1 MEGIDFC
8 FERWARVVDP
18 NENLADA
25 FVKKAKN
32 DLVVL
37 RSIPVTDRE
46 WRAATAYYARYHMIT
61 AILLKIGVDCKDH
74 NCSIRIAECLLS
86 GMLPEIFFVE
96 IKEAKSQRI
105 SLQYYTTRA
114 IDETKFGQNLNGVGD
129 FVDDAARFLDSLTRE
144 RVEAIR
150 KKLVVGLRKS

>member
-8 FERWARVVDP
+8 FERWARMVDP
-18 NENLADA
+18 NENLSDA
-25 FVKKAKN
+25 FAKKAKN

-46 WRAATAYYARYHMIT
+46 WRAATAYYARYHMVT

-86 GMLPEIFFVE
+86 GMLPETFFRE

-105 SLQYYTTRA
+105 SLQYYTTRT
-114 IDETKFGQNLNGVGD
+114 IDKLKFEQNLNGVGD
-129 FVDDAARFLDSLTRE
+129 FVDDAARFLDALTRE
-144 RVEAIR
+144 RVDVIR
-150 KKLVVGLRKS
+150 KKLVVGLKKP